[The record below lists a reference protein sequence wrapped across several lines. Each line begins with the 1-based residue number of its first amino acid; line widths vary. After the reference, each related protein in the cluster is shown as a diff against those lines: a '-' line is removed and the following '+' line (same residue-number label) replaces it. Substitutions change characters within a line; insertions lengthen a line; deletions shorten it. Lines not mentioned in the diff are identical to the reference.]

1 MSGAEAG
8 LVLGLISSIITV
20 IDTIVK
26 VYNDVKDAEGVPI
39 TFREITRR
47 LPLIRDTLRIAEAH
61 INGHSLDEESCR
73 AIKPIVEGSK
83 DKALRLEI
91 MFRKVV
97 PQANVS
103 RLDRYRIAV
112 RALGKGNRVE
122 TLMKG
127 MLEDV
132 QLLAGN
138 HAIKAATEA
147 EVGKLIKAI
156 EELSAMPSSMS
167 EDMSGNSIYN
177 YGSGT
182 QNVNAGD
189 GTQNNN
195 TGSGKQ
201 FIGERQYFGK
211 ED

>member
-26 VYNDVKDAEGVPI
+26 VCKDVKDAEGIPM
-39 TFREITRR
+39 TFREITQR
-47 LPLIRDTLRIAEAH
+47 LPLIQDTLRIAEVH
-61 INGHSLDEESCR
+61 IDERSLDEESCR
-73 AIKPIVEGSK
+73 AIRPVVEGCK

-97 PQANVS
+97 PQANIT

-112 RALGKGNRVE
+112 RALGKGSRVE
-122 TLMKG
+122 ALMKG

-132 QLLAGN
+132 QLLAGT
-138 HAIKAATEA
+138 HAIKASSKA
-147 EVGKLIKAI
+147 EVGKIIKAI
-156 EELSAMPSSMS
+156 EELSVLPPSIS
-167 EDMSGNSIYN
+167 EDMSGNSINN
-177 YGSGT
+177 YGFGT
-182 QNVNAGD
+182 QNVNTRD

-195 TGSGKQ
+195 TGGGKQ

-211 ED
+211 

>member
-26 VYNDVKDAEGVPI
+26 VCKDVKDAEGIPM
-39 TFREITRR
+39 TFREITQR
-47 LPLIRDTLRIAEAH
+47 LPLIQDTLRIAEAH
-61 INGHSLDEESCR
+61 IDERSLDEESCR
-73 AIKPIVEGSK
+73 AIRPVVEGCK

-97 PQANVS
+97 PQANIT

-122 TLMKG
+122 ALMKG

-138 HAIKAATEA
+138 HAIKASSKA

-156 EELSAMPSSMS
+156 EE
-167 EDMSGNSIYN
+167 
-177 YGSGT
+177 
-182 QNVNAGD
+182 Q
-189 GTQNNN
+189 
-195 TGSGKQ
+195 
-201 FIGERQYFGK
+201 IGRAHV
-211 ED
+211 

>member
-1 MSGAEAG
+1 MSGAEAS

-26 VYNDVKDAEGVPI
+26 VYNDVKDAEGIPM
-39 TFREITRR
+39 TFREIAQR
-47 LPLIRDTLRIAEAH
+47 LPLIQDTLRISEAH
-61 INGHSLDEESCR
+61 INECSLDEESCR
-73 AIKPIVEGSK
+73 AIKPIVEGCK

-97 PQANVS
+97 PQVNIT
-103 RLDRYRIAV
+103 RLDRYRVAV

-122 TLMKG
+122 ALMKG
-127 MLEDV
+127 VLEDV

-138 HAIKAATEA
+138 HAIKASTKA

-156 EELSAMPSSMS
+156 EELSVIPPSIS
-167 EDMSGNSIYN
+167 EDTSGYSIN
-177 YGSGT
+177 NCGFGT
-182 QNVNAGD
+182 QNVNTGD
-189 GTQNNN
+189 GTQNINI
-195 TGSGKQ
+195 GGGKQ

-211 ED
+211 D